1 MSRIA
6 TTTFAFLLGL
16 SLLPSVQ
23 AQSTAPQPA
32 SPAASDTDQQAGE
45 KKVVKFKADAE
56 LTPHTREQ
64 AAQPASPAHVQ
75 ICPPYCG
82 PANGT
87 ARELPVG
94 PGAQINRPQP
104 PKPIETRLAHPN
116 APGSEPGGIMGPAA
130 PRPGLNPPAK
140 AVAPA
145 ATSLLRSAAPSPG
158 LNGANTTIGKCP
170 KGSHWVQGPGDPH
183 GHCELNP
190 VPQD

>member
-32 SPAASDTDQQAGE
+32 SPATSDTDQQAGE
-45 KKVVKFKADAE
+45 KKVVKFKTGAE
-56 LTPHTREQ
+56 LAPHTREQ

-130 PRPGLNPPAK
+130 PRPGLN
-140 AVAPA
+140 
-145 ATSLLRSAAPSPG
+145 
-158 LNGANTTIGKCP
+158 GANATIGKCP